1 MPALSG
7 GCACGRVRYECEEV
21 SIVDLICH
29 CRDCQRASGSAYSSM
44 SVVPTDKLTLT
55 RELKYYAIKGDSGGT
70 MHRGFCPECGSPVA
84 ARKLETPVIT
94 FLQVASLDDPSKFSP
109 TCEIFLSSAQPW
121 HPTHGIPSFEKG
133 PSEDALVGRIA
144 AYFAKPEAR
153 IA

>member
-29 CRDCQRASGSAYSSM
+29 CRDCQRPSGSAYSSM

-70 MHRGFCPECGSPVA
+70 MQRGLLPGMRLTRSSP
-84 ARKLETPVIT
+84 KIGNTG
-94 FLQVASLDDPSKFSP
+94 
-109 TCEIFLSSAQPW
+109 
-121 HPTHGIPSFEKG
+121 H
-133 PSEDALVGRIA
+133 
-144 AYFAKPEAR
+144 YFFAGC
-153 IA
+153 